1 MRKMI
6 TNMGTNMHVNTFP
19 SGTWNCIPST
29 DRTTVY
35 SDSAT
40 EFMSRFP
47 FDIPREATQA
57 LTQCNHEN
65 RHEV

>member
-29 DRTTVY
+29 NRTIVH
-35 SDSAT
+35 SESAT
-40 EFMSRFP
+40 EFMSGFP
-47 FDIPREATQA
+47 SDIPQEIMSTRLHNMDA
-57 LTQCNHEN
+57 
-65 RHEV
+65 